1 VSFYGVYDF
10 TDLAK
15 FLAERVFKSTLEE
28 DRARWE
34 QASPIS
40 HVGQTSTDGFA
51 TVVTHEPRRRA
62 MRKRA
67 VATVVGLLGVMMLL
81 GVTSAEAAPKNGL
94 TFEVTCPGSAPFTIV
109 TPPGNGAFTPAFGP
123 NQVFIP
129 YDVEGTVTADGMV
142 VETFHDIK
150 PAPVPAG
157 AVSCAFE
164 TSFEDDGFVIVISG
178 TALVVPRP

>member
-1 VSFYGVYDF
+1 
-10 TDLAK
+10 
-15 FLAERVFKSTLEE
+15 
-28 DRARWE
+28 
-34 QASPIS
+34 
-40 HVGQTSTDGFA
+40 
-51 TVVTHEPRRRA
+51 

-67 VATVVGLLGVMMLL
+67 VVSAVGLSGAAMLL

-129 YDVEGTVTADGMV
+129 YEVEGTVTVDGMV
-142 VETFHDIK
+142 VETFDDIK

-164 TSFEDDGFVIVISG
+164 TSFEDDGSLISITG